1 MKRRRPPTT
10 TATRGPL
17 RPAALAMLAL
27 LALGGLARAV
37 VDPVGKVVEIQV
49 IGNTS
54 ITNDQV
60 LGALHSKVGRD
71 YDAKLIRGD
80 VDRLLAKKWFSD
92 VRTGWR
98 EDVKRHGFVLVFTV
112 QEMPVLRSVEFRGAK
127 AIKVKDL
134 EDNTGLKVGQHADYI
149 TIQTRVGQIKRLYEE
164 KGYEFAQVTL
174 VEGGKPEDTRA
185 IYQIFEGP
193 KCQLH
198 SIDFAG
204 NVFSSDAVLRGKITS
219 RPPIAFGLGGKYR
232 AEEVDEDARKLR
244 DYYAAQ
250 GFFLAKVT
258 PAKRQGP
265 KVGELDVTF
274 VISEGPQ
281 YKVRDIKFE
290 GNEKIATAELRRG
303 LLMHSGKPYTDT
315 LRDADKKLIE
325 SKYGALGCIDLD
337 LQARPE
343 DIDQPGLVDLVYEI
357 REGEKYLLGR
367 HIIVGND
374 RTRDKVLR
382 REASQAGLLPGEPL
396 DANRIKLY
404 EKRLNNLGYF
414 QVNPQLGKPTEVK
427 LVNRRPGTKPYGDP
441 RGAADIREIIQTRM
455 QSDDDPEV
463 PKPLVVPPVDEAPR
477 PGFGGGIGGGP
488 ILEPPADLPPIA
500 APVPDQ
506 LQPQP
511 ASPPGRGRDNRR
523 VNPDTGNAPLG
534 AGEPPGTFPS
544 LPGTNV
550 TDVGPDRND
559 PFPNRSYADI
569 ATSVDEKPTGSL
581 LFGVGANSYGGIS
594 GNVIIHE
601 SNFDLF
607 ALPKSWRDLF
617 TGQAFRGGAQDL
629 RIELSP
635 GTLINRAVISFRDPY
650 VFDLP
655 VAFGISAYAFQRV
668 YSDYTEGRTGARTS
682 LGKQFGT
689 SVYADIAAR
698 IEDVNFHSYRVPA
711 PASYLAASGHTTLFT
726 LRPSI
731 RYDNRNDAFSPNK
744 GQYVEAAFEQG
755 YGDFTFPKFTI
766 EGRQYIPTGS
776 RADGTGK
783 RFFTLRGYY
792 GITGRD
798 TPVYERFY
806 AGDFRSMRGFSYRG
820 IGPRELGANV
830 GGVMTAIGSLE
841 YQFPLL
847 ANDKLQQVVFCDFGT
862 VEPGYSFSTFRAAVG
877 TGLRVYLP
885 PQLLGPLPLAFDI
898 AVPVAK
904 EPGDR
909 TRYFT
914 FFIGAFW

>member
-1 MKRRRPPTT
+1 MKRRLPPSTI
-10 TATRGPL
+10 P
-17 RPAALAMLAL
+17 ALALVAL
-27 LALGGLARAV
+27 LALGTIARAV
-37 VDPVGKVVEIQV
+37 VDPVGKVTEIQV
-49 IGNTS
+49 TGNTS
-54 ITNDQV
+54 ITTDQV
-60 LGALHSKVGRD
+60 LGTLRSKVNRD
-71 YDAKLIRGD
+71 LDPKVVRGD

-92 VRTGWR
+92 VRTGYR
-98 EDVKRHGFVLVFTV
+98 DDPKRGGFVLVFTV
-112 QEMPVLRSVEFRGAK
+112 QEMPVLRAVEFRGAK

-134 EDNTGLKVGQHADYI
+134 EENTGLKVGQHADFVVV
-149 TIQTRVGQIKRLYEE
+149 QTKVNQIKRLYEE

-174 VEGGKPEDTRA
+174 VEGGKPGETRA

-198 SIDFAG
+198 SVDFAG
-204 NVFSSDAVLRGKITS
+204 NVFSSDSILRSKITS

-232 AEEVDEDARKLR
+232 AEEIDEDARKLR
-244 DYYAAQ
+244 DYYASQ

-265 KVGELDVTF
+265 RVGELDVTF
-274 VISEGPQ
+274 VVSEGPQ
-281 YKVRDIKFE
+281 YKVREIAFE
-290 GNEKIATAELRRG
+290 GNEKIATAKLREG
-303 LLMHSGKPYTDT
+303 LLMHSGKPYTDS

-325 SKYGALGCIDLD
+325 SKYGAIGCIDLEI
-337 LQARPE
+337 APE
-343 DIDQPGLVDLVYEI
+343 PRVRDEPGQVDLVYQI
-357 REGEKYLLGR
+357 KEGEQYLMGR
-367 HIIVGND
+367 LIMLGND

-382 REASQAGLLPGEPL
+382 REATMAGLVPGEPL

-427 LVNRRPGTKPYGDP
+427 LVNRRPGSKPYGDP
-441 RGAADIREIIQTRM
+441 RGQADIREILQTRL
-455 QSDDDPEV
+455 QSDDDD
-463 PKPLVVPPVDEAPR
+463 PKAPAPLVVPPVDEAPR
-477 PGFGGGIGGGP
+477 PGFGGGSGGGP

-500 APVPDQ
+500 APVPE
-506 LQPQP
+506 QPQP
-511 ASPPGRGRDNRR
+511 APAPRPGRVNRR
-523 VNPDTGNAPLG
+523 GVNPDANNAPLG

-544 LPGTNV
+544 IPGMNT
-550 TDVGPDRND
+550 TDVGPDRNE
-559 PFPNRSYADI
+559 PFANRSYADI
-569 ATSVDEKPTGSL
+569 ATSVDEKATGSL

-594 GNVIIHE
+594 GNIIVHE

-607 ALPKSWRDLF
+607 AVPKSWRELLS
-617 TGQAFRGGAQDL
+617 GQAFRGAGQDL

-635 GTLINRAVISFRDPY
+635 GTLINRATISFRDPY
-650 VFDLP
+650 VFNLP

-689 SVYADIAAR
+689 SIYADVAAR

-726 LRPSI
+726 LRPSV
-731 RYDNRNDAFSPNK
+731 RYDNRNDPFSPNK

-755 YGDFTFPKFTI
+755 YGDFTFPKFTV

-783 RFFTLRGYY
+783 RFFTLRGFY

-820 IGPRELGANV
+820 VGPRELGVNV
-830 GGVMTAIGSLE
+830 GGLMTAIGSVE

-862 VEPGYSFSTFRAAVG
+862 VESGYNFSTFRAAVG

-885 PQLLGPLPLAFDI
+885 QQLLGPLPLAFDL
-898 AVPVAK
+898 AFPVAK
-904 EPGDR
+904 EEGDR
-909 TRYFT
+909 TRFFT